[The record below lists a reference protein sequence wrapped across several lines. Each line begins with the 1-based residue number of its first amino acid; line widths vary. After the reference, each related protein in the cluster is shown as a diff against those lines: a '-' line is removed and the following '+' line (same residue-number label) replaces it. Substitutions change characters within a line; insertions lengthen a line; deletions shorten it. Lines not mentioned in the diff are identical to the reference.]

1 VKFTTEEER
10 LGQVFCGVDWAEA
23 HHDVAI
29 IDEHGGLLAK
39 RRIGDDLRGFTEL
52 TSLLAAHAGTEAFTP
67 VEIGIETDRGLLVAG
82 LRAAGHVVV
91 PINPK
96 AVSRYRDRHSVSGA
110 KSDPGDALV
119 LAQIMRTD
127 RQVHRALPED
137 SEKVQALRVLARAHQ
152 DAVWARKQTSNRLRS
167 LLREFF
173 PAALQAFPQLH
184 SRTALVVL
192 AAAPTPTAA
201 AALTRAN
208 LTDLLH
214 SAGRGTRPE
223 EAARL
228 AEVFAAEQLHQPPSV
243 EAAMGAAVRALVR
256 SLTADTEAI
265 KDLEQALAP
274 SFESHPDAE
283 IIDSLPGL
291 GLVLGAR
298 VLSEFGDDRSRWP
311 DAASRRCYAGTA
323 PITRAS
329 GKGRVVLARFVRN
342 RRLADACYL
351 WAFSA
356 LTKSPGARAYYDARR
371 TAGDTHNKA
380 LRRLSN
386 KLLGQLHHC
395 LTESRR
401 YDEQQAWPTSQPLAA

>member
-1 VKFTTEEER
+1 MGKIY
-10 LGQVFCGVDWAEA
+10 CGVDWAED
-23 HHDVAI
+23 HHDIAI
-29 IDEHGGLLAK
+29 IDEHGNVLVK
-39 RRIGDDLRGFTEL
+39 RRISDDFEGLSAL
-52 TSLLAAHAGTEAFTP
+52 TWLLAEHADAAMFTS
-67 VEIGIETDRGLLVAG
+67 VDIGIETDRGLLVAA

-110 KSDPGDALV
+110 KSDPGDALM

-127 RQVHRALPED
+127 REVHRALPED
-137 SEKVQALRVLARAHQ
+137 SEGVSVLKVLARAHQ
-152 DAVWARKQTSNRLRS
+152 DAVWARQQTSNRLRS

-173 PAALQAFPQLH
+173 PAALQAFPSLH
-184 SRTALVVL
+184 TRTALVVL
-192 AAAPTPTAA
+192 AAAPDPARAA
-201 AALTRAN
+201 ELTQAN

-214 SAGRGTRPE
+214 AAGRGTRPA

-228 AEVFAAEQLHQPPSV
+228 HELLTTDQLHQPAPV
-243 EAAMGAAVRALVR
+243 EHAMGLAVSALVKRLAADDQAVR
-256 SLTADTEAI
+256 
-265 KDLEQALAP
+265 DLEQALAP

-356 LTKSPGARAYYDARR
+356 LTKSPGARAYYDKRR
-371 TAGDTHNKA
+371 ATGDTHNKA
-380 LRRLSN
+380 LRRLAN

-395 LTESRR
+395 LETGET
-401 YDEQQAWPTSQPLAA
+401 YDEAPAWHTHEQPDTAAA